1 MRKCHVLGFGLLVV
15 TLIAFTG
22 CGRQQADKA
31 QSGGESA
38 EKGHDH
44 GSGGHDGSNMPKG
57 VAGTQSERE
66 LFLTPGGVYTK
77 ADIDANGNT
86 IPSEKFV
93 GIRWTHDD
101 DLKAGD
107 KVCPVTANKADQRCA
122 WIVNAKQ
129 YEFCCAPCLDKF
141 VKWAKERPEKI
152 KDPQEYIQK

>member
-1 MRKCHVLGFGLLVV
+1 MRKCLILGFGLSFLV
-15 TLIAFTG
+15 TIALTG
-22 CGRQQADKA
+22 CGRQPADKA
-31 QSGGESA
+31 QGGAESA

-44 GSGGHDGSNMPKG
+44 GPGGHEMPKG
-57 VAGTQSERE
+57 VGGTQFERE

-86 IPSEKFV
+86 IPSEKFT

-101 DLKAGD
+101 DLKTGD
-107 KVCPVTANKADQRCA
+107 KLCPVTANKADQRCY

-129 YEFCCAPCLDKF
+129 YEFCCTPCLDKF

-152 KDPQEYIQK
+152 KDPQEYVHR